1 MESEMSWVR
10 DAKKKVRSLSR
21 LVGVVSIMLLS
32 DGSLSIRIDV
42 GVYYVHLGS
51 LSSFHS
57 IGEAVHSTDYGPIYK
72 KKYKGWLTICY
83 INSSGWNM
91 RMSRSIEY
99 ELVTF
104 VSFHLA
110 PSLLP
115 SNVRTSCVLCV
126 CASVPFLFVPHRLF
140 TCISSHLFALYRK
153 YTVGNGFFWVGEQG
167 EGSAISEM

>member
-1 MESEMSWVR
+1 MR

-72 KKYKGWLTICY
+72 KKYKG
-83 INSSGWNM
+83 
-91 RMSRSIEY
+91 
-99 ELVTF
+99 
-104 VSFHLA
+104 
-110 PSLLP
+110 
-115 SNVRTSCVLCV
+115 
-126 CASVPFLFVPHRLF
+126 
-140 TCISSHLFALYRK
+140 
-153 YTVGNGFFWVGEQG
+153 
-167 EGSAISEM
+167 